1 MIHNE
6 YPCLL
11 YTPIHYFSTQ
21 LKLHVGTGIHELNLF
36 QNRKNFDTLGPESA
50 KLKFSDRFEPVHGSL
65 PWDWE
70 PKKLFWAKILK
81 IRRNC

>member
-36 QNRKNFDTLGPESA
+36 QDRKNLRYLGPGQDQEHFDKLGPESA
-50 KLKFSDRFEPVHGSL
+50 KLKFSDRFEPVRGSL
-65 PWDWE
+65 P
-70 PKKLFWAKILK
+70 
-81 IRRNC
+81 